1 MIKNAL
7 AGIALTVGFAVA
19 AAPAG
24 WTASDVDPL
33 GSADWQDILDIEF
46 DGANVVYDESM
57 HLVVPDRVEE
67 AFSVPVVM
75 NFVETPFEVTEIAL
89 FAENNPFPTIAR
101 IFPQRPINAVGF
113 NIRLEQSTPVRV
125 AAMDTDGVW
134 HVVSREVMVASPGGC
149 SAAGGPGGALALGEI
164 ATKQF
169 VRADGDSRL
178 KVRIGHPMHTGLV
191 LDPYG
196 DAIPEYYIDQFSVS
210 DELGDLAHMQL
221 TASIAADPV
230 FMFELPDTQQSVR
243 INAKDTD
250 GDIFEFDDRPSAM

>member
-1 MIKNAL
+1 MTIRPL
-7 AGIALTVGFAVA
+7 TGIAVAIGFVLSLSSA
-19 AAPAG
+19 AWA
-24 WTASDVDPL
+24 ASDADPL
-33 GSADWQDILDIEF
+33 GSADWQDILDVEF
-46 DGANVVYDESM
+46 NGAPVVYDDSM

-75 NFVETPFEVTEIAL
+75 NFVETPYQVAEIAL

-101 IFPQRPINAVGF
+101 IFPQRPLNAVGF

-134 HVVSREVMVASPGGC
+134 HIVSREVHVASPGGC
-149 SAAGGPGGALALGEI
+149 SAAGGGLGALALGEI

-169 VRADGDSRL
+169 ARADGDSRL

-191 LDPYG
+191 LDPFG
-196 DAIPEYYIDQFSVS
+196 DAIPEYYINQFSVS
-210 DELGDLAHMQL
+210 DELGELANMQL

-243 INAKDTD
+243 VNAKDTQ
-250 GDIFEFDDRPSAM
+250 GDIFEFEDRPSAM

>member
-1 MIKNAL
+1 MMMRPL
-7 AGIALTVGFAVA
+7 AGIAAATGIALSLTSVA
-19 AAPAG
+19 WA
-24 WTASDVDPL
+24 ASDADPL
-33 GSADWQDILDIEF
+33 GSVGWQDILDIEF
-46 DGANVVYDESM
+46 DGAPVVYDDSM
-57 HLVVPDRVEE
+57 HLVVPERVEE

-75 NFVETPFEVTEIAL
+75 NFVETPYEVTEIAL

-101 IFPQRPINAVGF
+101 IFPRRPLNAVGF

-125 AAMDTDGVW
+125 AAMDSDGVW
-134 HVVSREVMVASPGGC
+134 HIVSREVNVASPGGC
-149 SAAGGPGGALALGEI
+149 SAPGGANGALALGEI

-169 VRADGDSRL
+169 ARADGDSRL

-196 DAIPEYYIDQFSVS
+196 DAIPEYFINQFSVS
-210 DELGDLAHMQL
+210 DELGELASMQL

-243 INAKDTD
+243 INAMDTE
-250 GDIFEFDDRPSAM
+250 GDVFEFDDNPSAM

>member
-1 MIKNAL
+1 MTIRPIT
-7 AGIALTVGFAVA
+7 GIALAIGFVFSAPLA
-19 AAPAG
+19 AWA
-24 WTASDVDPL
+24 ASDVDPL
-33 GSADWQDILDIEF
+33 DSVDWQDILDVEF
-46 DGANVVYDESM
+46 DGASVVYDESM

-75 NFVETPFEVTEIAL
+75 NFVETPYQVTEIAL

-101 IFPQRPINAVGF
+101 IFPQRPLNAVGF
-113 NIRLEQSTPVRV
+113 NIRLEQSTAVRV
-125 AAMDTDGVW
+125 AAMDADGVW
-134 HVVSREVMVASPGGC
+134 HVVSREVHVASPGGC
-149 SAAGGPGGALALGEI
+149 SAAGGANGALALGEI

-169 VRADGDSRL
+169 ARADGDSRL

-196 DAIPEYYIDQFSVS
+196 DAIPEYYIEQFSVS
-210 DELGDLAHMQL
+210 DELGELASMHL

-243 INAKDTD
+243 VNATDTE
-250 GDIFEFDDRPSAM
+250 GDIFEFEDSPSAM